1 MSEAK
6 NSLPTMGLHQKLL
19 EMQKRVDK
27 VVKDGKNLSDKYDF
41 ASDENVLDTF
51 RPLMD
56 ELGLLL
62 IPSITRAELHEGT
75 TRSGTSRF
83 MTELFFNMTWHD
95 VESGQTLVVPWYA
108 QGVDLAG
115 EKGVGKAATYAEK
128 YFLLKFFHVSTKKDD
143 PDTDKRGSSGEKCQR
158 GTQAESENASFYRKA
173 ITQML
178 GEIYNGD
185 GEKVKA
191 GLVALTKSDKRGYAG
206 VDDVTK
212 LSNAALPVIYAKVKK
227 TYEERMG
234 HAFVLK
240 EEEETADAAN

>member
-1 MSEAK
+1 MSDVK
-6 NSLPTMGLHQKLL
+6 MNLHQKLL

-27 VVKDGKNLSDKYDF
+27 VVKDGKNQSDKYDF

-62 IPSITRAELHEGT
+62 IPEITSAALHEGT

-83 MTELFFNMTWHD
+83 MTELFFRMVWHD
-95 VESGQTLVVPWYA
+95 CDSGEELSVPWYA

-128 YFLLKFFHVSTKKDD
+128 YFLLKFFHVATKKDD
-143 PDTDKRGSSGEKCQR
+143 PDNDKRGTSGEKTQR
-158 GTQAESENASFYRKA
+158 GTRAGEETAIYHRKA

-178 GEIYNGD
+178 SEIYNGD
-185 GEKVKA
+185 REKIKA
-191 GLVALTKSDKRGYAG
+191 GLIAMTKSEKRGYAG
-206 VDDVTK
+206 TDSVEKV
-212 LSNAALPVIYAKVKK
+212 SPAALPVLYEKIKK
-227 TYEERMG
+227 TYTERMG
-234 HAFVLK
+234 RAFEFK
-240 EEEETADAAN
+240 AEEDETNGNH

>member
-1 MSEAK
+1 
-6 NSLPTMGLHQKLL
+6 MGLHQKLL

-27 VVKDGKNLSDKYDF
+27 VVKDGKNQSDKYDF

-62 IPSITRAELHEGT
+62 IPAIIRAELHEGT

-83 MTELFFNMTWHD
+83 MTELFFNMVWHD
-95 VESGQTLVVPWYA
+95 VESGQELVVPWYA

-128 YFLLKFFHVSTKKDD
+128 YFLLKFFHVATKKDD
-143 PDTDKRGSSGEKCQR
+143 PDADKRGTSGEKKQR
-158 GTQAESENASFYRKA
+158 GTQAGAETALYHRKA

-178 GEIYNGD
+178 SEIYNGD
-185 GEKVKA
+185 SEKIKA
-191 GLVALTKSDKRGYAG
+191 GLVAMTRSEKRGFAG
-206 VDDVTK
+206 VDDVAR
-212 LSNAALPVIYAKVKK
+212 LSAAALPVTYAKIKK
-227 TYEERMG
+227 AYEERMG
-234 HAFVLK
+234 RAFEFK
-240 EEEETADAAN
+240 EDSDGSN

>member
-1 MSEAK
+1 MPSVKNAK
-6 NSLPTMGLHQKLL
+6 PTGLHPKLL

-56 ELGLLL
+56 EFGLLL
-62 IPSITRAELHEGT
+62 IPEIIRAELHEGT

-83 MTELFFNMTWHD
+83 MTELFFNMTWVD
-95 VESGQTLVVPWYA
+95 VESGETLCVPWYA

-143 PDTDKRGSSGEKCQR
+143 PDADKRGASGEKGVR
-158 GTQAESENASFYRKA
+158 GTQAAKENAQYYRKA
-173 ITQML
+173 IGQML
-178 GEIYNGD
+178 ADIYSGD

-191 GLVALTKSDKRGYAG
+191 GLVAMTKSEKRGYAG
-206 VDDVTK
+206 ADDVSK
-212 LSNAALPVIYAKVKK
+212 LSDAALPVVYAKVKK
-227 TYEERMG
+227 AYAERMG

-240 EEEETADAAN
+240 EDENAAD

>member
-1 MSEAK
+1 MSEVK
-6 NSLPTMGLHQKLL
+6 NVLPTMGLHQKLL

-62 IPSITRAELHEGT
+62 IPSIVRAELHEGT

-83 MTELFFNMTWHD
+83 MTELFFDMTWHD
-95 VESGQTLVVPWYA
+95 VESGQELSVPWYA

-143 PDTDKRGSSGEKCQR
+143 PDADKRIGSGEKNQR
-158 GTQAESENASFYRKA
+158 GTQAGAELAIYHRKA

-178 GEIYNGD
+178 SEIYSGD
-185 GEKVKA
+185 SEKIKA
-191 GLVALTKSDKRGYAG
+191 GLVAMTKSEKRGFAG
-206 VDDVTK
+206 VDDVKK
-212 LSNAALPVIYAKVKK
+212 LSVAALPVTYAKIKK
-227 TYEERMG
+227 AYEDRMG
-234 HAFVLK
+234 HAFEFK
-240 EEEETADAAN
+240 EGDDAAN